1 MDIWSCEVHL
11 NMLDKKKMTSQNFDT
26 YSYKQNSRIIFGR
39 QRILCAPTNL
49 FTTKTI
55 Q

>member
-1 MDIWSCEVHL
+1 MDIWSHEVHL
-11 NMLDKKKMTSQNFDT
+11 NMFDKRKMTFQNFNT
-26 YSYKQNSRIIFGR
+26 YFYKQNSRIIFGR
-39 QRILCAPTNL
+39 QKIFHAPTNL